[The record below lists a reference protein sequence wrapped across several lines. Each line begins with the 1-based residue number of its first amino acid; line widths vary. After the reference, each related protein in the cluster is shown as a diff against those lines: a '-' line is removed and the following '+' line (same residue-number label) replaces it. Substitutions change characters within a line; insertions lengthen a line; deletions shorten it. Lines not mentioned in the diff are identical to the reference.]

1 MDMFNVNQ
9 FIMEE
14 KLATLKFILCV
25 KDSTGNLLGYV
36 KHQQKGL
43 AGLFL
48 SEESF
53 LFEDTHG
60 VHLGE
65 VDKKGAFD
73 TPRNEYEVKDQS
85 GQLVAR
91 IRFTRHAGAGS
102 EPGRVWRFA
111 RWWMEDPQGQP
122 LFTSGKTDWKDI
134 LSELGEHIIITPD
147 GSPIAQLHKKWV
159 TTRDSFSI
167 EILRQDFNPFLI
179 LSYVV
184 LIHDRAHSR

>member
-1 MDMFNVNQ
+1 MGMFDLDKY
-9 FIMEE
+9 IIEY
-14 KLATLKFILCV
+14 KLATVKFALCV
-25 KDSTGNLLGYV
+25 KDSTGNLLGYI
-36 KHQQKGL
+36 KHKG
-43 AGLFL
+43 GLL
-48 SEESF
+48 GLPPNF
-53 LFEDTHG
+53 LFEDTSG
-60 VHLGE
+60 TLLGE
-65 VDKKGAFD
+65 IDRTKGSFV
-73 TPRNEYEVKDQS
+73 PLEYEVKDQS

-122 LFTSGKTDWKDI
+122 LFTSGKTDWKDM
-134 LSELGEHIIITPD
+134 LSKLGEHIIITAD
-147 GSPIAQLHKKWV
+147 GSPIAQLHRKWV